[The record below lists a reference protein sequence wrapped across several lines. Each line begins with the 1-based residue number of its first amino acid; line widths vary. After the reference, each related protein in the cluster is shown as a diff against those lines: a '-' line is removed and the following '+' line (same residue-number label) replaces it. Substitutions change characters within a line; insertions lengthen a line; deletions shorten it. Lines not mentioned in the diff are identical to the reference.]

1 MNTNRNRSTATRADR
16 LHALAIHPWTVF
28 GSLALGIVAGML
40 LPSAAPKFDF
50 VGEVY
55 IGLLKMTALPFMT
68 AAVIFSLQRLLRDGS
83 ASDLVMRV
91 VAVFGCVSVFVVV
104 VGAVVLVAMRPGEHL
119 SQATLKAFGALVGSD
134 GAASDTVMTLH
145 GTDPAEKSSGFADML
160 IALVPGNFFAALAS
174 GDTLKALVFSL
185 FFGFAAGRV
194 PTRVS
199 NALSHTLETVYFACQ
214 KIMHWLAYP
223 TPVVL
228 FCAGAAH
235 IGMSGFG
242 PLEAMFRFVAAF
254 VVVAL
259 VLLAVA
265 VVVIWKRAGCTLSA
279 ALVRLR
285 TPFAMALATR
295 SSIACM
301 PSMIEC
307 LADGFGFAR
316 ARVELLVPLA
326 VSLLRVGPMV
336 YFASAT
342 LFVAQLYERPL
353 GPGELALALLASVL
367 AGFASTGTSGIVTVS
382 LVGMTCAALH
392 LPFEAA
398 FVLFVA
404 VDPFCE
410 ILRTLLLVIGN
421 SAVVSAICA
430 RPARA

>member
-1 MNTNRNRSTATRADR
+1 MNMNENIRITPRIER
-16 LHALAIHPWTVF
+16 LHALAIHPLTVF
-28 GSLALGIVAGML
+28 GSLALGIVAGVL
-40 LPSAAPKFDF
+40 WPAAAPKFDY
-50 VGEVY
+50 VGQVY
-55 IGLLKMTALPFMT
+55 VGLLKMTALPFMT
-68 AAVIFSLQRLLRDGS
+68 AAVIFSLQRLLRDGN

-91 VAVFGCVSVFVVV
+91 IAIFGCVSVFVVL

-119 SQATLKAFGALVGSD
+119 SNATLKAFGALVGSD
-134 GAASDTVMTLH
+134 GAASDTVMTLY
-145 GTDPAEKSSGFADML
+145 GTDPAEKSSGLADML

-185 FFGFAAGRV
+185 FFGFASGRV
-194 PTRVS
+194 PAS
-199 NALSHTLETVYFACQ
+199 ISAALSQTLETVYFTCQ

-223 TPVVL
+223 TPIVL
-228 FCAGAAH
+228 FCGGAAQ
-235 IGMSGFG
+235 IGTSGFG
-242 PLEAMFRFVAAF
+242 PLEAMVRFVAAF

-259 VLLAVA
+259 VLIAAAIVL
-265 VVVIWKRAGCTLSA
+265 IWKRSGATLAETLAG
-279 ALVRLR
+279 LR

-295 SSIACM
+295 SSVACM

-316 ARVELLVPLA
+316 ARVELVVPLA

-336 YFASAT
+336 YYASAT
-342 LFVAQLYERPL
+342 LFVAQLYERSL
-353 GPGELALALLASVL
+353 GPGELCVVLVASVL
-367 AGFASTGTSGIVTVS
+367 AGFASTGTSGVVTVS
-382 LVGMTCAALH
+382 LAGMVCAALH

-398 FVLFVA
+398 FVLFAA

-430 RPARA
+430 RPPRA